1 MVIKVSQLT
10 NYSKQLWEDKITVT
24 FYVPTLM
31 RKKNPSDTINSKP
44 TKPQNIQQKFKK
56 KNLKSS

>member
-1 MVIKVSQLT
+1 MLIRVSQLT
-10 NYSKQLWEDKITVT
+10 NYSKQLWEDKTTVT

-44 TKPQNIQQKFKK
+44 NKPTEHSIKF
-56 KNLKSS
+56 